1 MVVVLNTY
9 LNRFCFIQSIQN
21 LCLKEHAFD
30 AFAVPEPVDDDGVYE
45 DGVADN
51 DYDDE
56 VSDFS
61 ERAHGHAGQFF
72 LQFSES

>member
-1 MVVVLNTY
+1 
-9 LNRFCFIQSIQN
+9 
-21 LCLKEHAFD
+21 LKEHAFD